1 MIEVTLKKSQRSL
14 KKQIS
19 ILIGEVILIMNIS
32 DTPIDS
38 EQEGK
43 LWTDLFVLL
52 NALKPSLK
60 YDAGK
65 IVQNSGQNLVEA
77 FKSVDKGDTELGF
90 LIGET
95 IADLCLTVEGESLG
109 VFSKFLYSLVIDR
122 GTDLYTE
129 EPHLVS
135 FFS

>member
-1 MIEVTLKKSQRSL
+1 
-14 KKQIS
+14 
-19 ILIGEVILIMNIS
+19 MNIS

-65 IVQNSGQNLVEA
+65 IVQNSGENLVAA
-77 FKSVDKGDTELGF
+77 FKQVDKGDTELGF

-95 IADLCLTVEGESLG
+95 IADLCLTVEGETLSP
-109 VFSKFLYSLVIDR
+109 FSKFLYSLVVDR
-122 GTDLYTE
+122 GTELYSE
-129 EPHLVS
+129 EPQLVS
-135 FFS
+135 FNMLYWFIF